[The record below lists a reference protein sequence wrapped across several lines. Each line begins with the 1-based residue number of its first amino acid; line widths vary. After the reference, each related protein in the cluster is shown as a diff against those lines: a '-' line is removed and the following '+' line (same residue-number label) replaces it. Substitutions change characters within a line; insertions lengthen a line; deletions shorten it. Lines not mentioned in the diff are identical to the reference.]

1 MKKTLITADA
11 NCYFPSELFPDNVPV
26 IQSEIKTDSGSF
38 RESYEIS
45 SENILEYTVRKK
57 AAPQLISPTVE
68 QYRSFFEKEL
78 KQADTVCH
86 LCCGSNIRDSYKNA
100 SEAAASMK
108 NVFVADSKQVGGGMI
123 FQLIQAIKLA
133 EEGFSPEFI
142 IRSIDEL
149 DKHINSTYVSADS
162 NWLSYLG
169 RISQELA
176 TFLELFELSPT
187 ITVRNGGIISG
198 AVFRN
203 GKDYYKMYIKKI
215 LKNKKNIDKSLLI
228 ISCPGIYN
236 RNIDKYKNEVA
247 KYVDFK
253 QIAITDISTKFVC
266 RLGENSLGLHFLTV

>member
-11 NCYFPSELFPDNVPV
+11 NCYFPPELFSDNVPV
-26 IQSEIKTDSGSF
+26 IQSEIKTDSGLF

-45 SENILEYTVRKK
+45 SENILEYIKRKK
-57 AAPQLISPTVE
+57 AAPQLISPTPE
-68 QYRSFFEKEL
+68 QYRSFFEKGL
-78 KQADTVCH
+78 KRADTVCH
-86 LCCGSNIRDSYKNA
+86 LCCGSNIRDSYRNA
-100 SEAAASMK
+100 CEAASVMK
-108 NVFVADSKQVGGGMI
+108 NVFVADSKQVGGGML
-123 FQLIQAIKLA
+123 FQVVQAVNLA

-162 NWLSYLG
+162 GWLSYLG
-169 RISQELA
+169 RIPQELS
-176 TFLELFELSPT
+176 TVLELLELSPT
-187 ITVRNGGIISG
+187 VTVRNGGIISG

-215 LKNKKNIDKSLLI
+215 LKNKKNIDDSVLI

-236 RNIDKYKNEVA
+236 KNIEKYKNEVA

-253 QIAITDISTKFVC
+253 KIVITDISTKFVC
-266 RLGENSLGLHFLTV
+266 RLGENSLGLHFLTT

>member
-11 NCYFPSELFPDNVPV
+11 NCYFPSELIPDNVPV

-45 SENILEYTVRKK
+45 SENILEYTKRKRT
-57 AAPQLISPTVE
+57 APQLVSPTVE
-68 QYRSFFEKEL
+68 QYRSFFDKSL
-78 KQADTVCH
+78 KAADTVCH

-100 SEAAASMK
+100 SEAASSMK
-108 NVFVADSKQVGGGMI
+108 NVFVADSKQVGGGML
-123 FQLIQAIKLA
+123 FQVMEALKLA
-133 EEGFSPEFI
+133 GEGFSPEFI
-142 IRSIDEL
+142 LRSIDEL
-149 DKHINSTYVSADS
+149 DKHINSTYVSADA

-169 RISQELA
+169 KIPQELA
-176 TFLELFELSPT
+176 SFLELFELSPT
-187 ITVRNGGIISG
+187 VTVRNGGIISG
-198 AVFRN
+198 TVFRG
-203 GKDYYKMYIKKI
+203 GKDYYKMYIRKI
-215 LKNKKNIDKSLLI
+215 LKNKKNIDNSVLI

-236 RNIDKYKNEVA
+236 RNIEKYKKEVA